1 MFVVDTNVLA
11 SLLLDGPFTAPAR
24 ALLASDPDWRSE
36 AFVMVELANVLA
48 TQVRLRDMP
57 LPDALDLLARGAA
70 VMDEGLVEID
80 HAAALALASKR
91 GVSAYDARY
100 LVVAQAMQSRLVT
113 EDAKLRR
120 AAPDLTCSLAEALA
134 RT

>member
-11 SLLLDGPFTAPAR
+11 SLLLDGPFTGPAR

-36 AFVMVELANVLA
+36 AFAMVELANVLA

-57 LPDALDLLARGAA
+57 LPDALKLLARGAA
-70 VMDEGLVEID
+70 VMEEGLVEIT
-80 HAAALALASKR
+80 HAAALALASER

-100 LVVAQAMQSRLVT
+100 LVVAQAMQTRLVT
-113 EDAKLRR
+113 EDVKLRKK
-120 AAPDLTCSLAEALA
+120 APELTCSIAEALT
-134 RT
+134 R